1 MIRDNDYRDKPL
13 IKIEGMFHKRERL
26 AEETEGGFGYM
37 AMTQAIN
44 QTRGATYAGWKSKA
58 MDSARGNAS
67 HELHNAFWN
76 FSHGT
81 NFTVV
86 HQENPLVFAEGNQLC
101 KVCFHSG
108 YLLTLKKTK
117 FVESQT
123 NNMRYAFQLELLA
136 DPPEELRHKYSKSTV
151 KLPHTMPESDTQP
164 YSTNRLRQGEKTLL
178 FIHKPTVHEGRLWV
192 HVGIE
197 GEKRLNY
204 KDEVTEPNFRK
215 YTMNGS
221 KGRVLCALC
230 FDEEDMAK
238 LEAKYGQRAREA
250 WKKTV
255 DPRVWSD

>member
-1 MIRDNDYRDKPL
+1 M
-13 IKIEGMFHKRERL
+13 GMFHKRERL

-44 QTRGATYAGWKSKA
+44 ETRGATYAGWKSKA

-108 YLLTLKKTK
+108 YLFTLKKTRY
-117 FVESQT
+117 VESQT

-136 DPPEELRHKYSKSTV
+136 DPPEWLRHKYSKSTPIASSTITNAPSYITERV
-151 KLPHTMPESDTQP
+151 RKEDSD
-164 YSTNRLRQGEKTLL
+164 SEAI
-178 FIHKPTVHEGRLWV
+178 FIHKRPEFKISW
-192 HVGIE
+192 HVEIAE
-197 GEKRLNY
+197 TYTALDKPGEMDK
-204 KDEVTEPNFRK
+204 TIFRK
-215 YTMNGS
+215 WTKNGP
-221 KGRVLCALC
+221 GIRVLCALC
-230 FDEEDMAK
+230 FDEEDITK
-238 LEAKYGQRAREA
+238 LEAEHNVSPLPWQIINPNKWGA
-250 WKKTV
+250 W
-255 DPRVWSD
+255 